1 MNKGKIMTEIK
12 YPVDIDKYKDLLDE
26 PVEDSAIPKNVII
39 VTNNEAKSRE
49 IIAKA
54 MIEMYWKQLN
64 EKNKQLSEKIG
75 NN

>member
-1 MNKGKIMTEIK
+1 MNKGEIMPEIK

-26 PVEDSAIPKNVII
+26 PEDSAIPKNVII

-64 EKNKQLSEKIG
+64 EKNKQLSEKMG

>member
-1 MNKGKIMTEIK
+1 MPEIK
-12 YPVDIDKYKDLLDE
+12 YPVDIDKYKDLVDE
-26 PVEDSAIPKNVII
+26 PEDSAIPKNVII

-64 EKNKQLSEKIG
+64 EKNKQLSEKMG
-75 NN
+75 DN

>member
-1 MNKGKIMTEIK
+1 MNKGEIMPEIK

-26 PVEDSAIPKNVII
+26 PEDAAIPKNVII
-39 VTNNEAKSRE
+39 VTNDEAKSRE

-64 EKNKQLSEKIG
+64 EKNKQLSEKMG

>member
-1 MNKGKIMTEIK
+1 MNKGEIMPEIK

-26 PVEDSAIPKNVII
+26 SVEDSAIPKNVII

-54 MIEMYWKQLN
+54 MIEMYWKQLD

>member
-1 MNKGKIMTEIK
+1 MNKGEIMPEIK
-12 YPVDIDKYKDLLDE
+12 YPVDIDKYKDLVDE
-26 PVEDSAIPKNVII
+26 PEDSAIPKNVII

-64 EKNKQLSEKIG
+64 EKNKQLSEKMG
-75 NN
+75 DN